1 MGDASPL
8 QLVVFQTRQLSQ
20 KVRILR
26 DVNPILQESL
36 LQSHADR
43 LRAVVRPQLGEN
55 IADVKANRPRAEG

>member
-26 DVNPILQESL
+26 DVNPILQEFL
-36 LQSHADR
+36 LQSHANR
-43 LRAVVRPQLGEN
+43 LSTVAHPQLGED
-55 IADVKANRPRAEG
+55 ITDVKANRPRAEG